1 MEFVNH
7 LFSACII
14 FLGLQT
20 HFCVIL
26 YVQGGD
32 YLTLGDRIKYL
43 RKELKM
49 SQKSFGEKL
58 GTTRDAINNIEM
70 DRLKRPDQ
78 KESLYRL
85 ICKEFH
91 VNYDWLVNGEGDMYL
106 EDAPEDEF
114 TRAMVEI
121 DVKDPKAR
129 QAILDYW
136 KLDDTDKQLWW
147 DFMGKF
153 LKKKQED

>member
-1 MEFVNH
+1 ME
-7 LFSACII
+7 I
-14 FLGLQT
+14 
-20 HFCVIL
+20 
-26 YVQGGD
+26 YE
-32 YLTLGDRIKYL
+32 RIRKL
-43 RKELKM
+43 RKEELHL
-49 SQKSFGEKL
+49 SQTEFGEKL
-58 GTTRDAINNIEM
+58 GVSRSVIANIE
-70 DRLKRPDQ
+70 LNSLARPDQ

-147 DFMGKF
+147 DFMDRF
-153 LKKKQED
+153 LKKKQEN

>member
-1 MEFVNH
+1 ME
-7 LFSACII
+7 I
-14 FLGLQT
+14 
-20 HFCVIL
+20 
-26 YVQGGD
+26 YE
-32 YLTLGDRIKYL
+32 RIRKL
-43 RKELKM
+43 RKEELHL
-49 SQKSFGEKL
+49 SQTEFGEKL
-58 GTTRDAINNIEM
+58 GVSRSVIANIE
-70 DRLKRPDQ
+70 LNSLARPDQ

-85 ICKEFH
+85 ICKEFR

-114 TRAMVEI
+114 ARAMVEI

-147 DFMGKF
+147 DFMDRF

>member
-1 MEFVNH
+1 ME
-7 LFSACII
+7 I
-14 FLGLQT
+14 
-20 HFCVIL
+20 
-26 YVQGGD
+26 YE
-32 YLTLGDRIKYL
+32 RIRKL
-43 RKELKM
+43 RKEELCL
-49 SQKSFGEKL
+49 SQTEFGEKL
-58 GTTRDAINNIEM
+58 GVSRSVIANIE
-70 DRLKRPDQ
+70 LNSLARPDQ

-91 VNYDWLVNGEGDMYL
+91 VNYDWLINGEGNMYL

-114 TRAMVEI
+114 TRVMVEI

-147 DFMGKF
+147 DFMDRF